1 MFFSKNQN
9 EQFKRKDDMKVVE
22 LYFCFLIL
30 TFDIAESEKKN
41 ISDPVELKES
51 SLKILSLWFL
61 NHMKDKH
68 GCHKSL

>member
-51 SLKILSLWFL
+51 SFEDFVFMVSKPHEGQTWVS
-61 NHMKDKH
+61 
-68 GCHKSL
+68 

>member
-41 ISDPVELKES
+41 IADHVELKES
-51 SLKILSLWFL
+51 SFEDFVFMVSKPHEGQTWVS
-61 NHMKDKH
+61 
-68 GCHKSL
+68 